1 MKAKSEKIPLIEDD
15 VLVRA
20 REIFRLEIIAAQ
32 KVALRLN
39 GQFVKA
45 VKTILEAP
53 GKIVFVGAG
62 KSGLIAQKVAA
73 TLRSTGMVALFL
85 HPNDAAHGDLGMVTD
100 GDVVI
105 LISKSGETE
114 EVRELIPALRRRNVT
129 LIAMVGE
136 ESSRIAQLSDIW
148 LDVGVEREAC
158 PVGLAPTSST
168 TVMLLMGDALAAVLM
183 QLRGITQDD
192 FAINHPGGS
201 LGKRL
206 LLAVGDMMYG
216 GELNPVC
223 GPDTPMSDVLV
234 LLTKSTLGGINVVDA
249 DSKLLGII
257 TDGDVRRG
265 IQRLGEKFL
274 QTPAKEIMTVD
285 PVHVHHTDKAID
297 ALLKMENRPSQIHVT
312 PVVDDDHRAV
322 GMIRLHDLIRAGIR
336 PDR

>member
-1 MKAKSEKIPLIEDD
+1 MKAKTERISLNEDD

-20 REIFRLEIIAAQ
+20 REIFRLEIIAEQKAAQ
-32 KVALRLN
+32 RLN

-45 VKTILEAP
+45 VRAILDAP

-73 TLRSTGMVALFL
+73 TLRSTGMVAVFL

-114 EVRELIPALRRRNVT
+114 EVRELIPALRRRDVT
-129 LIAMVGE
+129 LIAMVGV

-234 LLTKSTLGGINVVDA
+234 LLTKSTLGGINVVG
-249 DSKLLGII
+249 SEGQLLGII

-265 IQRLGEKFL
+265 IQRLGAKFL
-274 QTPAKEIMTVD
+274 QTPARDIMSAD
-285 PVHVHHTDKAID
+285 PVHVHTSDKAID
-297 ALLKMENRPSQIHVT
+297 A
-312 PVVDDDHRAV
+312 
-322 GMIRLHDLIRAGIR
+322 
-336 PDR
+336 

>member
-1 MKAKSEKIPLIEDD
+1 MTETRVQQDLEVEDILI
-15 VLVRA
+15 RA

-32 KVALRLN
+32 KVAQRLGDSFAHTVQAILRS
-39 GQFVKA
+39 
-45 VKTILEAP
+45 P
-53 GKIVFVGAG
+53 GKLIFVGTG
-62 KSGLIAQKVAA
+62 KSGLIAQKIAG
-73 TLRSTGMVALFL
+73 TMRSTGIVAMFL
-85 HPNDAAHGDLGMVTD
+85 HPNDAAHGDLGMVSE

-114 EVRELIPALRRRNVT
+114 EIRDLIPALKRRKVT

-136 ESSRIAQLSDIW
+136 ESSRIAQASDIW

-168 TVMLLMGDALAAVLM
+168 TVTMLVGDALAAVMM
-183 QLRGITQDD
+183 QLRGFTQED
-192 FAINHPGGS
+192 FAKNHPGGS

-223 GPDTPMSDVLV
+223 GPDTLMRDVLI
-234 LLTKSTLGGINVVDA
+234 LLTKSTLGGINVA
-249 DSKLLGII
+249 DESGKLLGII

-265 IQRLGEKFL
+265 IQKTGAGFL
-274 QTPAKEIMTVD
+274 DTAAREIMTAN
-285 PVHVHHTDKAID
+285 PVHVHTSDKAID
-297 ALLKMENRPSQIHVT
+297 ALLLMENRPSQIHVL
-312 PVVDDDHRAV
+312 PVVDDEHRAV
-322 GMIRLHDLIRAGIR
+322 GMLRLHDLIRAGIR